1 LPEDLHNSMKREK
14 NVNHEIVTEF
24 SYVEGKLETFQKINS
39 LNVSY
44 RVFENGKVGIYSQN
58 GEIDDEEGYRRAEAN
73 LSREREY
80 PYELETGK
88 RSRSKIEAELTEVEL
103 KQIAEECMQ
112 YLKETYPQY
121 VFRGGFTQRKNIET
135 RTNSLGMDYRNEDE
149 CVNVGFQFKHVDS
162 KDLVDGWF
170 DFSLRAFDKK
180 VFMKMADDYLANWEK
195 EMELPEELIIDT
207 QYYNYL
213 GYLVG
218 QLNAEKVAL
227 GSSLLSG
234 KIGEKV
240 FSEDFTMRHDVS
252 DEICWFNT
260 FWDGEGH
267 VMEGDRLTLIE
278 NGKILTA
285 YSDKRCAAKY
295 DMPYTGNAYFDS
307 SDVPGCGGVNGY
319 IVRSEKTVKELLNG
333 RYAIVM
339 LKSDGWFNDKG
350 ELVVPVTSSLL
361 TDGEKILGKLP
372 AFTFKTSMYDMFGKD
387 FIGVGSDQPIFNDKQ
402 LLFRVH
408 KE

>member
-1 LPEDLHNSMKREK
+1 MNREK
-14 NVNHEIVTEF
+14 ACCNDIITSF
-24 SYVEGKLETFQKINS
+24 SYEEGKLKSFQKVNS

-44 RVFENGKVGIYSQN
+44 RVYKDGKVGIYSQN
-58 GEIDDEEGYRRAEAN
+58 GAIDDEEGYAKAEAN
-73 LSREREY
+73 LCRERDY

-88 RSRSKIEAELTEVEL
+88 RARNKIEKELTEVEL
-103 KQIAEECMQ
+103 KKIAEECMQ
-112 YLKETYPQY
+112 YLKETYPQ
-121 VFRGGFTQRKNIET
+121 FTFNGGFEHRKCIDT
-135 RTNSLGMDYRNEDE
+135 RTNSLGMDYKNEDC
-149 CVNVGFQFKHVDS
+149 CVTAGFQYKHVDS

-170 DFSLRAFDKK
+170 NFSLRDFDSK
-180 VFMKMADDYLANWEK
+180 VFKKMADDYLANWDK
-195 EMELPEELIIDT
+195 ELELPEELIIDT
-207 QYYNYL
+207 QYYSYV
-213 GYLVG
+213 GYLLG
-218 QLNAEKVAL
+218 HLNAEKVAL
-227 GSSLLSG
+227 GTSLLAE
-234 KIGEKV
+234 KIGEQV
-240 FSEDFTMRHDVS
+240 FSEEFTLRHDVS
-252 DEICWFNT
+252 DENTWFNN

-267 VMEGDRLTLIE
+267 VIPGDRMNFIE

-295 DMPYTGNAYFDS
+295 NVPYTGHAYFSS

-339 LKSDGWFNDKG
+339 LKYDGWFNDKG
-350 ELVVPVTSSLL
+350 ELVVPVNSSLL

-372 AFTFKTSMYDMFGKD
+372 PFTFKTNLYDMFGKD

-402 LLFRVH
+402 LLFRVY